1 MREFVARIGL
11 FFWGFCTTYAR
22 WRTYSALVEKHPE
35 LLRKV
40 STGGIEILS
49 YKFNGMPTGRT
60 IAFPPIG
67 VAGIVAGIDDQ
78 LGRRDD
84 PDRLIPPISERW
96 KDEELPAAPESIR
109 AANLH
114 GIVALGFFRKGR
126 IIDNPTVHDY
136 VMMTYDDETSE
147 QVILLLKISDVL
159 GRLRMG
165 EDHRNVPP
173 VEGAHGSDWWAE
185 LRRRYPK
192 ETFWVPRQYRW

>member
-22 WRTYSALVEKHPE
+22 WRTWRALVKKRPE

-60 IAFPPIG
+60 IAFPPMGIE
-67 VAGIVAGIDDQ
+67 GIVAGIDGQ

-84 PDRLIPPISERW
+84 RYRLIPPISERW
-96 KDEELPAAPESIR
+96 KDEELPAAPETIR

-126 IIDNPTVHDY
+126 IIDNPTVRDY
-136 VMMTYDDETSE
+136 VMVNHPS
-147 QVILLLKISDVL
+147 LK
-159 GRLRMG
+159 G
-165 EDHRNVPP
+165 E
-173 VEGAHGSDWWAE
+173 A
-185 LRRRYPK
+185 
-192 ETFWVPRQYRW
+192 